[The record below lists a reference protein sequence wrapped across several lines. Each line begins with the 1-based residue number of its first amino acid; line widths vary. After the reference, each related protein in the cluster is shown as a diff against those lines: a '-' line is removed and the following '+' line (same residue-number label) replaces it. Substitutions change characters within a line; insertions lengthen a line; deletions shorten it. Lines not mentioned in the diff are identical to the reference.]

1 MANYNAII
9 VGTGQA
15 GPSLARRLADSGM
28 KVAIIERDRFGGTCV
43 NTGCTPTKT
52 LVASAYAAHMA
63 RRGADYGFS
72 TGGEVKVDMKR
83 VKARKDYVVGLSN
96 HGVERSL
103 RSLENC
109 TVCQGHARFVSP
121 HEVEVGTEILGAD
134 RIFINVGG
142 RAAVPDIPGLDT
154 IDYLTNSSMVDLD
167 VLPRHLLVVGGSYIG
182 LEFGQMYRRF
192 GSAVT
197 VAEMGPRLVAREDE
211 DVSEGLAAFLTRE
224 GVDLRLNAK
233 CISVS
238 RRDGEI
244 VMGLDCAEGAPEVRG
259 SHLLLA
265 VGRRPNTDDLGLDR
279 AGVRQDARAYI
290 EVDDELR
297 TNVPGIWALGDCNGR
312 GAFTHTSYND
322 YEIVAAN
329 LLDGDRRRVSDRIP
343 AYALYTDPPLGR
355 AGMTE
360 AEVRR
365 SGRRALVGKIAMED
379 VSRAFEKGETDGFM
393 KVLVDAESREI
404 LGASFLGTSGDEA
417 IHCVL
422 DTMYAKAPYTVL
434 QRAMHIH
441 PTVAEFIPTLLGDL
455 APLAQQR
462 P

>member
-1 MANYNAII
+1 MTNYDAII
-9 VGTGQA
+9 IGTGQA
-15 GPSLARRLADSGM
+15 GPSLARRLAGSGM
-28 KVAIIERDRFGGTCV
+28 KVAIIERDRFGGTRV

-96 HGVERSL
+96 SGVERSL
-103 RSLENC
+103 TTLENGR
-109 TVCQGHARFVSP
+109 VYRGHARFMSP
-121 HEVEVGTEILGAD
+121 HEVEVGTEILSAD

-142 RAAVPDIPGLDT
+142 RAAVPKIPGLDG

-167 VLPRHLLVVGGSYIG
+167 FLPRHLLVVGGSYIG

-238 RRDGEI
+238 KRDGDI
-244 VMGLDCAEGAPEVRG
+244 VMGLDCAEGAPEVGG

-279 AGVRQDARAYI
+279 AGIRQDARGYI

-297 TNVPGIWALGDCNGR
+297 TNVAGIWALGDCNGR
-312 GAFTHTSYND
+312 GAFTHTAYND

-365 SGRRALVGKIAMED
+365 SGRRALVGKISMED

-393 KVLVDAESREI
+393 KVLVDAESKEI
-404 LGASFLGTSGDEA
+404 LGASFLGMSGDEA

-441 PTVAEFIPTLLGDL
+441 PTVAEFIPTILGDL
-455 APLAQQR
+455 TPLAKQS